1 MGSQSTDELYLEVVV
16 LCMIIVVFLIS
27 FVIYALIEKY
37 KRNQKNLEIISL
49 IKKSKVAKGQKMI

>member
-1 MGSQSTDELYLEVVV
+1 MGSQSTDELYLEIVA